1 MMSSFQYINYTSNN
15 TGIVVIHW
23 MFDYYFVFT
32 SYHLNYNNKNKN
44 KYLLYLY
51 YYTFVIAL

>member
-23 MFDYYFVFT
+23 MFDYYFVIT

-44 KYLLYLY
+44 LLYLY